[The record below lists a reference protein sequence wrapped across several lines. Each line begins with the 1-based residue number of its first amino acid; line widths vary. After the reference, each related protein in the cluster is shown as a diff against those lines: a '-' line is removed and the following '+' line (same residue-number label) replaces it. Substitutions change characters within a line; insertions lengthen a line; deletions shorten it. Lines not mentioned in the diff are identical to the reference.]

1 MTPREQASEICER
14 HGINDDSP
22 MAMEIA
28 AAIEKAGRV
37 PEGCVMFDDGTVYD
51 IGVLHEDG
59 RPKGSPRDWFHG
71 GTWVTPGMKVI
82 ECYPREAAAAK
93 GGGDGDR

>member
-1 MTPREQASEICER
+1 
-14 HGINDDSP
+14 

-37 PEGCVMFDDGTVYD
+37 PEGCIRDDKGVVYD

-82 ECYPREAAAAK
+82 ECYPRASAAK
-93 GGGDGDR
+93 GGGDGDC